1 MRFELSHRQQQL
13 IYVAITLVMLALAV
27 FMVRW
32 QAHGQNQLAELIDHH
47 HRILD
52 ESGLIKQEL
61 VQIHTHLR
69 LDAQSGI
76 QSIGDDMGEALNI
89 FGTPFNLSVS
99 RYTLQARFEKLKRL
113 LENAGLSEQIVRKF
127 ESQMEEFSASVS
139 TSRADQPGEYTNI
152 LLQMQGIM
160 LSIDQLEAL
169 QNLEY
174 RKLTEVL
181 DARIQ
186 RDNRVFIGFLVTLV
200 LLSYLLVRWISNRI
214 RDDQARFTA
223 ELEDKNAELER
234 FVYTV
239 SHDLRSPLVSIKG
252 FVGLMHKDIA
262 AGNLQKACTDAD
274 RIDRAAGDMGDLL
287 EGLLELSRIGR
298 IINPSVAGSLTELV
312 TRAAEPLQDRIA
324 QGGITL
330 VIGKHMPD
338 FWGDEI
344 RLIEVFQNLLENAIK
359 FMGNQP
365 EPRIEVN
372 AWHAEDK
379 LICVVRDNGIGI
391 EPSYHERIFNLF
403 ERLDTN
409 TEGSGIGM
417 SLVKRIIDA
426 HGGTI
431 EVESTG
437 AGKGT
442 AFVITLPRNPAD
454 LH

>member
-13 IYVAITLVMLALAV
+13 IYVAITLGILALAV

-32 QAHGQNQLAELIDHH
+32 QAHGQNQLADLIEH
-47 HRILD
+47 HRQVLD
-52 ESGLIKQEL
+52 QSGLVKQEL

-69 LDAQSGI
+69 LGQQSGN
-76 QSIGDDMGEALNI
+76 QDSGNNQNESPNV

-99 RYTLQARFEKLKRL
+99 RYTLRARFESLSRL
-113 LENAGLSEQIVRKF
+113 LEKSNLPERIVSKLKSQIVAFDKPI
-127 ESQMEEFSASVS
+127 SSSSAENPDSH
-139 TSRADQPGEYTNI
+139 ADT
-152 LLQMQGIM
+152 LLQLQGIM
-160 LSIDQLEAL
+160 LSIEQLEAL

-174 RKLTEVL
+174 RKLTQAL

-200 LLSYLLVRWISNRI
+200 LISYLLVRWISNRVKENQ
-214 RDDQARFTA
+214 DRFTA

-252 FVGLMHKDIA
+252 FVGLMQKDID
-262 AGNLQKACTDAD
+262 AGNVQKARADAD
-274 RIDRAAGDMGDLL
+274 RIDQAAGDMANLM

-298 IINPSVAGSLTELV
+298 VINPSVTGSLTELV
-312 TRAAEPLQDRIA
+312 TRAAQPLQDRISRD
-324 QGGITL
+324 GVTL
-330 VIGKHMPD
+330 EIGKKMPE
-338 FWGDEI
+338 FWGDEV
-344 RLIEVFQNLLENAIK
+344 RLLEVFQNLIENAIK
-359 FMGNQP
+359 FMGDQP
-365 EPRIEVN
+365 EPRIKIN
-372 AWHAEDK
+372 AWHDGDK
-379 LICVVRDNGIGI
+379 LICVVSDNGIGI
-391 EPSYHERIFNLF
+391 DPSYHERIFNLF

-417 SLVKRIIDA
+417 SLVKRIVDA

-431 EVESTG
+431 EVESGG

-442 AFVITLPRNPAD
+442 TFIITLPRNPAD
-454 LH
+454 QY

>member
-13 IYVAITLVMLALAV
+13 IYLAITLVMLALAV

-32 QAHGQNQLAELIDHH
+32 QAHGQNQLAELIEH
-47 HRILD
+47 HRQILG

-76 QSIGDDMGEALNI
+76 QRIGDDQDPALNI

-99 RYTLQARFEKLKRL
+99 RYTLQTRFERLKRL
-113 LENAGLSEQIVRKF
+113 LENASLPEQIVRKF
-127 ESQMEEFSASVS
+127 KSQIEEFSASVS
-139 TSRADQPGEYTNI
+139 TPRADQPDEYTSI

-214 RDDQARFTA
+214 RDDQDRFTA

-262 AGNLQKACTDAD
+262 AGNLQKVCTDAD

-330 VIGKHMPD
+330 VIGKRMPD
-338 FWGDEI
+338 YWGDEI

-359 FMGNQP
+359 FLGNQP

-379 LICVVRDNGIGI
+379 LISVVRDNGIGI

-431 EVESTG
+431 EVESIG